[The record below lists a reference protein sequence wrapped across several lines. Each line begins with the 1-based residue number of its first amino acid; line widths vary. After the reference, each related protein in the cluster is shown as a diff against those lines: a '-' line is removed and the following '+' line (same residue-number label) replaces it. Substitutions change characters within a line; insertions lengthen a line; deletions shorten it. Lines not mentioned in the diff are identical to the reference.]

1 MASEIVPSPMVLIVD
16 DEALIRWSLSEGLSD
31 GGYEV
36 RLAGSAAEAR
46 HALAASAN
54 APFIVV
60 LDLRL
65 PDVTDLS
72 FLREVRRTRPDCPV
86 LMMSAHG
93 TPEDAEEATRLGVTR
108 FVGKPFDVAEM
119 VKLVGEFW
127 SARA

>member
-1 MASEIVPSPMVLIVD
+1 MVLIVD

-119 VKLVGEFW
+119 VKLVGEVW

>member
-46 HALAASAN
+46 RALAASAN

-65 PDVTDLS
+65 PDVNDLS

-108 FVGKPFDVAEM
+108 FIGKPFDVAEM
-119 VKLVGEFW
+119 VKLVGEVW